1 MKLKYLQVVECQF
14 LECTK
19 LLLDHGAQADV
30 VDINNST
37 SLHLAA
43 ANGDVDI
50 AGFLLERE
58 AHVDAQDK
66 VIFEMLSIGAKK
78 SLYKLL
84 AVQCVFTFTVK

>member
-1 MKLKYLQVVECQF
+1 MKYLQVVECQF

-30 VDINNST
+30 VDVNSST

-58 AHVDAQDK
+58 ANINAKDK
-66 VIFEMLSIGAKK
+66 VIYMPLIS
-78 SLYKLL
+78 
-84 AVQCVFTFTVK
+84 V

>member
-1 MKLKYLQVVECQF
+1 MNLSWIKLKYLQVVECQF

-30 VDINNST
+30 VDVNSST

-58 AHVDAQDK
+58 ANIDAKDK
-66 VIFEMLSIGAKK
+66 VIYLMFS
-78 SLYKLL
+78 
-84 AVQCVFTFTVK
+84 V